1 MNKIEEH
8 LNLITTLNM
17 KYLLSIFC
25 LILPG
30 VLFSQNVDFKSSNF
44 KDKKEE
50 LKPILEKIEQGDVFM
65 ETGFESLN
73 TDEDHTISFINA
85 LTLYSEANKFNPDNS
100 ELNFKIGKCMLQT
113 SQKTESIVF
122 LEKALKLD
130 PEVNNEI
137 YYYLAKA
144 YKFNYEIDKAQTNF
158 KKCKSLIKG
167 KSLENLGPKINKELS
182 ECKSALAFMESP
194 ARVWVENVEDV
205 NSEYDD
211 YGASISTDESVM
223 VFNARRPRTTGGGKN
238 SNEDYFAD
246 IYITENETGNWSSP
260 KQIGDLLNS
269 NGDDECVAIA
279 PDGQRLFM
287 VKEKEGNQDVYQ
299 CNLHGSHW
307 SNPKPLEQNSIN
319 TEFNESHASFSHDG
333 IKIYFVTDNPYANKG
348 GTDIF
353 FSGRIN
359 TRHKE
364 EWGKQFTIGSEINTK
379 YNDACIFFH
388 PDGKTIYFTSQGHNS
403 MGGYDV
409 FKSVRES
416 GRWSAPVNLGYPV
429 NTVYD
434 EKYIS
439 VSASG
444 KHAYVSSNRKE
455 DNKGGYDIFRLTFLG
470 AEKPMLID
478 TEDQLLA
485 SQATSIHESSLEAP
499 VQIDAKNLTVLKGR
513 ILDEFTREPVSADIE
528 IVDNDKNEVISTF
541 HSNSE
546 SGKFLISLPSGI
558 NYGIAVIAKDYLFYS
573 ENFDLPEMSD
583 FEIVK
588 KDITLQNVCI
598 GCKIVLRNV
607 FFSTGKFTL
616 RPESTPELE
625 RLFKLLNDI
634 PRIKVEISGHTDNT
648 GSEATNLKLSEN
660 RAKAVVD
667 FLVKKGIP
675 STRLQFKGYGSSEP
689 VAVFSPVIR
698 PCRTDLESLTIS
710 AARLTTP

>member
-1 MNKIEEH
+1 
-8 LNLITTLNM
+8 M
-17 KYLLSIFC
+17 KYIFYIFS

-30 VLFSQNVDFKSSNF
+30 ILFSQNIEFKSSNF

-50 LKPILEKIEQGDVFM
+50 LKTIIAKIEQGDELM
-65 ETGFESLN
+65 ETGFIALAE
-73 TDEDHTISFINA
+73 DEEHTISFEKA
-85 LTLYSEANKFNPDNS
+85 LKLYDEGNSFNPENA

-113 SQKTESIVF
+113 SQKIESIVF
-122 LEKALKLD
+122 LEKALSLNSD
-130 PEVNNEI
+130 VDAEI
-137 YYYLAKA
+137 LYYLGKA
-144 YKFNYEIDKAQTNF
+144 YKFNYEIDKAQKNF
-158 KKCKSLIKG
+158 KKCKPLLKG
-167 KSLENLGPKINKELS
+167 KSLETLGPKINKELS
-182 ECKSALAFMESP
+182 ECKSALALMENP

-205 NSEYDD
+205 NSKYND
-211 YGASISTDESVM
+211 YGASISTDEAVM
-223 VFNARRPRTTGGGKN
+223 IFNARKPNTTGGGKN
-238 SNEDYFAD
+238 SKEDYFAD
-246 IYITENETGNWSSP
+246 IYITENENGSWSSP

-269 NGDDECVAIA
+269 DGDDECVALA
-279 PDGQRLFM
+279 ADGQSLFM
-287 VKEKEGNQDVYQ
+287 ARDYQGQRDLYQ
-299 CNLHGSHW
+299 CNLHGTHW

-319 TEFNESHASFSHDG
+319 TEYDESHASFSHDG

-444 KHAYVSSNRKE
+444 KHAYVTSNRTE
-455 DNKGGYDIFRLTFLG
+455 DNKGGYDIYRITFLG

-485 SQATSIHESSLEAP
+485 SRATTIHESSLEAP
-499 VQIDAKNLTVLKGR
+499 IEIDAKNLTVLKGR
-513 ILDEFTREPVSADIE
+513 ILDEFTGEPVSADIE
-528 IVDNDKNEVISTF
+528 IVDNDKNKVISTF

-607 FFSTGKFTL
+607 FFDTGKFSL
-616 RPESTPELE
+616 RPTSTPELD

-648 GSEATNLKLSEN
+648 GSESTNQKLSEN

-667 FLVKKGIP
+667 FLIRKGIDT
-675 STRLQFKGYGSSEP
+675 SRLQYKGYGSAEP
-689 VAVFSPVIR
+689 VAGNDSSKGR
-698 PCRTDLESLTIS
+698 QLNRRTEFKIIEN
-710 AARLTTP
+710 

>member
-1 MNKIEEH
+1 
-8 LNLITTLNM
+8 M
-17 KYLLSIFC
+17 KYLFYVLFLIF
-25 LILPG
+25 PG
-30 VLFSQNVDFKSSNF
+30 VLFSQNIEFKSSNF
-44 KDKKEE
+44 KENKEE
-50 LKPILEKIEQGDVFM
+50 LKVATAKIEQADELM
-65 ETGFESLN
+65 NAGFEILN
-73 TDEDHTISFINA
+73 TNEDHSLSFEKA
-85 LTLYSEANKFNPDNS
+85 LDLYQEANTFNPDNA

-113 SQKTESIVF
+113 SQKTESIPF

-130 PEVNNEI
+130 PEVDNEI
-137 YYYLAKA
+137 YYYLGKA
-144 YKFNYEIDKAQTNF
+144 YKYNYEIDKAQTNY
-158 KKCKSLIKG
+158 KKCKGLIKG
-167 KSLENLGPKINKELS
+167 KSLENFGPKINKELS
-182 ECKSALAFMESP
+182 ECKSALALMENP
-194 ARVWVENVEDV
+194 ARVWVENVENI
-205 NSEYDD
+205 NSEFDD
-211 YGASISTDESVM
+211 YCASISTDESVM
-223 VFNARRPRTTGGGKN
+223 VFNAGKPVTTGGGKN
-238 SNEDYFAD
+238 ENDDYFAD
-246 IYITENETGNWSSP
+246 IYISENENGQWSLP
-260 KQIGDLLNS
+260 KQIGDLLNVD
-269 NGDDECVAIA
+269 GDDECVALA

-287 VKEKEGNQDVYQ
+287 VREKEGNQDVYL
-299 CNLHGSHW
+299 CNLHGNHW

-319 TEFNESHASFSHDG
+319 TEYNESHASFSHDG

-359 TRHKE
+359 TRNTE

-416 GRWSAPVNLGYPV
+416 GRWSEPVNLGYPV

-444 KHAYVSSNRKE
+444 KHAYVTSNRKE
-455 DNKGGYDIFRLTFLG
+455 ENTGGYDIYKITFLG

-485 SQATSIHESSLEAP
+485 SQATTIHESSLEAP
-499 VQIDAKNLTVLKGR
+499 VEIDAKNLTVLKGR
-513 ILDEFTREPVSADIE
+513 ILDEFTMEPVSADIE

-558 NYGIAVIAKDYLFYS
+558 NYGIAVIAEDYLFYS

-607 FFSTGKFTL
+607 FFDTGKFSL
-616 RPESTPELE
+616 RPESTTELE

-648 GSEATNLKLSEN
+648 GSESTNLKLSEN

-667 FLVKKGIP
+667 YLIRKGIDT
-675 STRLQFKGYGSSEP
+675 SRLQFKGYGSAEP
-689 VAVFSPVIR
+689 VAENTTSKGR
-698 PCRTDLESLTIS
+698 QLNRRTEFKIVEN
-710 AARLTTP
+710 